1 MNEPVHWDKFVFN
14 YNEWSAQYPVLR
26 GIFTEPESEGIV
38 KRAAIYFNP
47 AWRKVVKCEEERKV
61 LFYLLIAHY
70 VMLEKRIKD
79 GNPLVGAIASVTE
92 GSISL
97 SAVAPSL
104 KNEFFSQTQYGI
116 EFKELTKRYTKAFF
130 VPPIPN
136 PKLRIFP

>member
-26 GIFTEPESEGIV
+26 GIFTEPEIEGIV

-47 AWRKVVKCEEERKV
+47 AWRKVVKCEEER
-61 LFYLLIAHY
+61 
-70 VMLEKRIKD
+70 
-79 GNPLVGAIASVTE
+79 T
-92 GSISL
+92 
-97 SAVAPSL
+97 VAPSL